1 MNIVGGLILGSA
13 LASSAE
19 VEARREVGEY
29 RLCVPADEWQAVALV
44 VGARV
49 CWLYQPFSGWVYRIP
64 VAAEIVAAKRS
75 KIRVRFVHNVLTK
88 ERWVQAKQLKNVRP
102 A

>member
-49 CWLYQPFSGWVYRIP
+49 CWLTSPSVVGSTASRWLPRLWRRKEARYESGSYTM
-64 VAAEIVAAKRS
+64 S
-75 KIRVRFVHNVLTK
+75 
-88 ERWVQAKQLKNVRP
+88 
-102 A
+102 

>member
-1 MNIVGGLILGSA
+1 MVDGLVVGSVLT
-13 LASSAE
+13 SSAE
-19 VEARREVGEY
+19 LDALREAGEY

-64 VAAEIVAAKRS
+64 VAAEIVAVKRS
-75 KIRVRFVHNVLTK
+75 KIRVRFVHKGLPK
-88 ERWVQAKQLKNVRP
+88 DRWVQAKQLKNVRP